1 MTNSVVGATILGG
14 LLNNGMKL
22 IRESQDVFIKETT
35 DAETEARSILENHPK
50 REEILNIIRGNDEE
64 QQKAKLERLFD
75 NKNVQSEVI
84 TFDPVPAALLA
95 IADSQEQCH
104 PNFGETAKKYKDT
117 IPLIILKN
125 SKS

>member
-35 DAETEARSILENHPK
+35 DAEKEARSILENHPK

-64 QQKAKLERLFD
+64 QQKNIRIQF
-75 NKNVQSEVI
+75 
-84 TFDPVPAALLA
+84 P
-95 IADSQEQCH
+95 
-104 PNFGETAKKYKDT
+104 
-117 IPLIILKN
+117 
-125 SKS
+125 